1 MSRTI
6 QSLVG
11 SLLATALLTACNG
24 EIAAPARDLSPHFS
38 GHAAGGGATGG
49 TATGGGGGATKPA
62 CINAISVVGTATE
75 ALSGNIFSATYS
87 LASCQSKTHV
97 SLQVFDLATGLSV
110 FAVPDVATN
119 TVFWNVPYTLTSY
132 RVDVI
137 AYTLGLTGTTVA
149 TGSTVVSA
157 LNALPCTPYVSQ
169 KVTTGYWTTYAA
181 VWSTPTVQD
190 CGLGGTVHLTITNLS
205 TGLVEMD
212 LPGLWTS
219 MVDFEGP
226 QVSYSTWYRVKHDL
240 VDRSGNV
247 VTSSSTDVTT
257 PPLK

>member
-1 MSRTI
+1 MSRI
-6 QSLVG
+6 MQSLVA
-11 SLLATALLTACNG
+11 SLLATAVLSACNSD
-24 EIAAPARDLSPHFS
+24 IVAPARDPSPSLS
-38 GHAAGGGATGG
+38 GQAAGGGATGG
-49 TATGGGGGATKPA
+49 VATGGGGATKPS
-62 CINAISVVGTATE
+62 CTNAISVVGTATE

-87 LASCQSKTHV
+87 LKSCQSKTHV

-119 TVFWNVPYTLTSY
+119 TVFWNVPYTLTTY

-149 TGSTVVSA
+149 TASTVVSA
-157 LNALPCTPYVSQ
+157 LNALPCTPYVTQ

-181 VWSTPTVQD
+181 VWATPTVQD
-190 CGLGGTVHLTITNLS
+190 CGLGGTVHLTITNLT
-205 TGLVEMD
+205 TGLVELD
-212 LPGLWTS
+212 IPGLWTS
-219 MVDFEGP
+219 MVDFEGQ
-226 QVSYSTWYRVKHDL
+226 QVSYNTPYRVTHEL